1 MLLHNLNTLTLILN
15 LSLKITQTQGLRC
28 DPPKLRFE
36 NHTNKKTLKQ
46 AWRFFLLYRF
56 IRDRDRIRTYDRLL
70 RRQMLY
76 PAELRDLTKNP
87 CKSIAYKGVSGETG
101 IRTQATLS
109 R

>member
-46 AWRFFLLYRF
+46 AWRFFLLY
-56 IRDRDRIRTYDRLL
+56 
-70 RRQMLY
+70 
-76 PAELRDLTKNP
+76 DLFVIAIGFEPMTV
-87 CKSIAYKGVSGETG
+87 CLEGRCSIQLSY
-101 IRTQATLS
+101 AT
-109 R
+109 

>member
-46 AWRFFLLYRF
+46 AWRFFLLYYLF
-56 IRDRDRIRTYDRLL
+56 VTTAGFK
-70 RRQMLY
+70 
-76 PAELRDLTKNP
+76 PATF
-87 CKSIAYKGVSGETG
+87 
-101 IRTQATLS
+101 
-109 R
+109 

>member
-46 AWRFFLLYRF
+46 AWRFFLLYDLF
-56 IRDRDRIRTYDRLL
+56 VTQAFGSSNFVEIIPWTYD
-70 RRQMLY
+70 Y
-76 PAELRDLTKNP
+76 
-87 CKSIAYKGVSGETG
+87 
-101 IRTQATLS
+101 
-109 R
+109 